1 MKNIIYERFDSIH
14 NLLNTINSRPNNEI
28 MKNENDSQKKGSTS
42 FYGTPTY
49 DEAREL
55 LVNGWD
61 DPLNEI
67 KKEVGL
73 INYSGMGY
81 KTRPQNAVVGYI
93 PNVPNALQNLPQS
106 MITINRIPQKVR
118 AINIYYSNT
127 ANARTDAKEFIKNGI
142 KLLDLV
148 NRLES
153 AGVRVNLY
161 SVLFYA
167 EKENDFAFVP
177 VKIKDYRDKLD
188 LKKICFPI
196 AHSSWLRRIGFK
208 WLETCKGLTSSR
220 WASGYGTSI
229 FEISD
234 HEKYKKI
241 LKEQKILKDS
251 DLFFNFYEL
260 DNLKV
265 EEITNKILKK

>member
-1 MKNIIYERFDSIH
+1 MKNIIYERFESI
-14 NLLNTINSRPNNEI
+14 NSLLNTINNRPNNKI
-28 MKNENDSQKKGSTS
+28 MKNKNDSQEDGSTS
-42 FYGTPTY
+42 FYGTGTY
-49 DEAREL
+49 KKACEL
-55 LVNGWD
+55 LVNGWTE
-61 DPLNEI
+61 PLNEI
-67 KKEVGL
+67 KKEVGS

-81 KTRPQNAVVGYI
+81 KMRPQNAVVGYI
-93 PNVPNALQNLPQS
+93 PNVPNALRNLPQS

-118 AINIYYSNT
+118 AISIYYSNT
-127 ANARTDAKEFIKNGI
+127 ANGMTPTKEFIKNGI
-142 KLLDLV
+142 KILQLI
-148 NRLES
+148 NNLES
-153 AGVRVNLY
+153 SGVRVNLY
-161 SVLFYA
+161 ACLYYA

-188 LKKICFPI
+188 LQKICFPI
-196 AHSSWLRRIGFK
+196 AHPSWLRRIGFK

-220 WASGYGTSI
+220 WAGGYGTAI

-241 LKEQKILKDS
+241 LKEQKILKDF

>member
-28 MKNENDSQKKGSTS
+28 MKNKTDSQIKNSTG
-42 FYGTPTY
+42 FFGTPTY
-49 DEAREL
+49 DKAYEL

-67 KKEVGL
+67 KKEVGS

-118 AINIYYSNT
+118 AISIYYSNT
-127 ANARTDAKEFIKNGI
+127 ADALIPTKEFVKNGI
-142 KLLDLV
+142 KLLNLV
-148 NRLES
+148 NSLES

-167 EKENDFAFVP
+167 EKENDFTFVP

-196 AHSSWLRRIGFK
+196 AHASWLRRIGFK
-208 WLETCKGLTSSR
+208 WLETCKGLTCKR
-220 WASGYGTSI
+220 WCSGYGIPISET
-229 FEISD
+229 SD
-234 HEKYKKI
+234 HQKHVKI
-241 LKEQKILKDS
+241 LKNRKILNDS
-251 DLFFNFYEL
+251 DLFFTFYEFNDL
-260 DNLKV
+260 EI
-265 EEITNKILKK
+265 EEIANKILKK